1 MLSCSK
7 FETCVEVSGK
17 GPTWISLGPSPT
29 SEVNRAFPTA
39 AGVIGSLSCR
49 YHCLCYCCLRHCCR
63 CRGRRSLCKVQTGLW
78 PGFDAGARR
87 VVVLGTPASG
97 DCRRPQSAEAAI
109 AIQAIRRLF
118 HILASMHDVYK
129 DKYTLQSKQIH
140 FAI

>member
-1 MLSCSK
+1 MVAEVFAKSRLDSGQGLML
-7 FETCVEVSGK
+7 
-17 GPTWISLGPSPT
+17 
-29 SEVNRAFPTA
+29 
-39 AGVIGSLSCR
+39 
-49 YHCLCYCCLRHCCR
+49 
-63 CRGRRSLCKVQTGLW
+63 
-78 PGFDAGARR
+78 ARR

-140 FAI
+140 FEI